1 MIRWTKLTRFK
12 RFPNQKFDFNP
23 TGVTFLAGPNNAGKS
38 SLLQALA
45 IWEFCRTVLDIERGR
60 ESLLRDYKGQGLG
73 MADDEFSPIALPSLK
88 HLWNNLKSQ
97 IPGAQDGYTLKIECC
112 WDGQNVQ
119 DCRLAVSLSIAN
131 DRLFVK
137 ASSNLDQDNPLP
149 RVAYL
154 PPFAGITA
162 REPLMS
168 QADRRTMIGRGLAG
182 GVIRNLLLDMHR
194 ENLRRREESQRN
206 KRGDLQDAALKNLRA
221 TDPWERLQSTLREV
235 FQCELEVAPF
245 NDLYHNYIRV
255 SVARYDPQTRRRAAG
270 IPPRD
275 LMAEGSG
282 FLQWLSVYTLALN
295 PSVDVILLDE
305 PDAHLHPSLQSKLV
319 EKLEE
324 LSQSTGKQALLA
336 THSTEILR
344 QAKPSSVFA
353 FGSRRIGYL
362 QDDKGKIGL
371 FIGLGSDYA
380 PRLDPLRLH
389 GRLLIVENNSDARIL
404 KEFANKMGV
413 PWPNNLV
420 VWPWTDGSKER
431 KQFFQ
436 QLKREV
442 PKLKA
447 LSIRDRDDKELDLI
461 DQNTLRDKSINHK
474 EPDLMLRTWRR
485 RHIESYLLWPAAIA
499 RAAKCGEGEVNKLL
513 NNQGLYINH
522 HFTDAD
528 APFALMD
535 SRGKNLFVLIKRE
548 FGVEPIDVVKAME
561 PSEICTDIRV
571 LLDQI
576 VAVCSSQAD
585 PMLDAGHAVVE
596 VDEHLVVPAQCEAAG
611 AGFWD

>member
-1 MIRWTKLTRFK
+1 MIRWANLTRFK
-12 RFPNQKFDFNP
+12 RFPDQRFVLNP

-45 IWEFCRTVLDIERGR
+45 VWEFCRTVLEIERGK
-60 ESLLRDYKGQGLG
+60 ESLLPGYEGQGLG

-97 IPGAQDGYTLKIECC
+97 IPGARDGYTLKIECH
-112 WDGQNVQ
+112 WDDQHAQGRQ
-119 DCRLAVSLSIAN
+119 LAVSLSLAN

-137 ASSNLDQDNPLP
+137 ASSNLDHDNHLP

-162 REPLMS
+162 REQLMS
-168 QADRRTMIGRGLAG
+168 PADRRTMIGRGLAG
-182 GVIRNLLLDMHR
+182 GVIRNLLLDMFKANLAKR
-194 ENLRRREESQRN
+194 EASLRN
-206 KRGDLQDAALKNLRA
+206 ARGDLSRTALRDLRA
-221 TDPWERLQSTLREV
+221 NDPWERLQSTLREI

-255 SVARYDPQTRRRAAG
+255 SVARYDPRTRRRAAG

-305 PDAHLHPSLQSKLV
+305 PDAHLHPSLQTKLV

-324 LSQSTGKQALLA
+324 LAQSTGKQVLLA

-344 QAKPSSVFA
+344 WAKPSSVLS
-353 FGSRRIGYL
+353 FGGRSIGYL
-362 QDDKGKIGL
+362 QADQDKIGM

-380 PRLDPLRLH
+380 PKLDPLRRYS
-389 GRLLIVENNSDARIL
+389 RLLIVENNSDASLLEEFARIL
-404 KEFANKMGV
+404 GIY
-413 PWPNNLV
+413 WSNNLV
-420 VWPWTDGSKER
+420 VWPWTGGNKER

-442 PKLKA
+442 PELKA
-447 LSIRDRDDKELDLI
+447 LGIRDRDDNALNSVDP
-461 DQNTLRDKSINHK
+461 DNLRDKSMNHK
-474 EPDLMLRTWRR
+474 EANLMLRTWRR

-499 RAAKCGEGEVNKLL
+499 RAANRNEEDVISFLKE
-513 NNQGLYINH
+513 QGIAVPSN
-522 HFTDAD
+522 FAD
-528 APFALMD
+528 AEVPFALMD
-535 SRGKNLFVLIKRE
+535 TRGKELFVLIKQK
-548 FGVEPIDVVKAME
+548 FGIEPIDVVRAMNRE
-561 PSEICTDIRV
+561 EVCADIQV
-571 LLDQI
+571 LIRQI
-576 VAVCSSQAD
+576 STLCS
-585 PMLDAGHAVVE
+585 LE
-596 VDEHLVVPAQCEAAG
+596 VDTLLSAEHVAAEADGRADAPAEREAAE
-611 AGFWD
+611 AGVFG